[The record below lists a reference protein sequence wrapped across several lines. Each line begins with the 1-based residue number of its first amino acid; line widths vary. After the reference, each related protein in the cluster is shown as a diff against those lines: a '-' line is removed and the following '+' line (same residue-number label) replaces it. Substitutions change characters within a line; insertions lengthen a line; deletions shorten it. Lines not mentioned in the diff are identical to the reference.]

1 MRPHVFLV
9 LQSYLVYHT
18 LPLREKNRV
27 SVVLPKWNALFL
39 GRFLFRKDCNT
50 GNV

>member
-1 MRPHVFLV
+1 MRPRVFLV

-18 LPLREKNRV
+18 LPRREKNRV
-27 SVVLPKWNALFL
+27 SVVLPKWSALFF

>member
-1 MRPHVFLV
+1 MRPRVLLV
-9 LQSYLVYHT
+9 LRTYIVYHT
-18 LPLREKNRV
+18 FPLCEKNRV

>member
-1 MRPHVFLV
+1 MRPRVFLV
-9 LQSYLVYHT
+9 LRTCIVYHT

-39 GRFLFRKDCNT
+39 GRFLFRKDCST

>member
-1 MRPHVFLV
+1 MRPRVFLV
-9 LQSYLVYHT
+9 LLSYLVYHT
-18 LPLREKNRV
+18 LPRREKNRV

-39 GRFLFRKDCNT
+39 GRFLFRKECGT

>member
-1 MRPHVFLV
+1 MRPRVFLV

-39 GRFLFRKDCNT
+39 GRFLFRKECST